1 MSDAL
6 PCGPAM
12 VDNRRMKYL
21 VPFIVT
27 MLADV
32 VIMTFVVIVLFGL
45 VDTPL

>member
-1 MSDAL
+1 
-6 PCGPAM
+6 M

-32 VIMTFVVIVLFGL
+32 VIMAFVVIVLLCL